1 VFAILCGFITCSAAP
16 LSSVSTH
23 ACSIEALSCMSH
35 ELSNAMSCSLWACR
49 ALVATLLET
58 GIFLSVQIPSIHME
72 IGKRFPC
79 RPSVPRQG
87 ITDMDNIQGNF

>member
-1 VFAILCGFITCSAAP
+1 MCLPFYAVILPAP

-23 ACSIEALSCMSH
+23 ACSIEALSVAYGH
-35 ELSNAMSCSLWACR
+35 AGH
-49 ALVATLLET
+49 LVATLLET
-58 GIFLSVQIPSIHME
+58 GIFLGVQIPSIHIIVME

-87 ITDMDNIQGNF
+87 ITDMDIYTRKFLIVSR